1 MITLNLLCENC
12 RKYIAILNVRIYIL
26 GRQFI
31 EAGYEIRMDKKKT
44 EKSVGKHQSWL
55 TTDEY
60 EIELR
65 KRRAEKETFKIE
77 PFSGSGKDI
86 FRDYRVSGG
95 STEYRIEF
103 RSLDR
108 NINTCSCPDFIKNFL
123 GTCKHIEKLKMQLQ
137 GTRGSSGLAEIYL
150 DHVEW
155 RPVLDIPGSIA
166 SGVINFLNRYF
177 DDAGNCREPYTL
189 ALPAFLRELEN
200 VPQEISSKIRIS
212 AEIRDYNHKL
222 ILLDRLGKMRQSYE
236 RQICS
241 NHGQLP
247 FLRYA
252 LYDYQIEGMLHL
264 AFKGRAILADEMG
277 LGKTVQAVAAA
288 AVMHECLGI
297 KRVLVVAP
305 ASLKTEWEEQIRK
318 FTDLSAEPVFGGRA
332 DRLRLYRHSKAFF
345 LLTNYEQV
353 MRDHE
358 NIVQL
363 FQPDLIILDE
373 AQRIKNW
380 KTKTAQTL
388 KRMSSPYVFIL
399 TGTPLENRIDDIY
412 SLTEMIDPTI
422 FGSLFRFNRRFLDF
436 DENGRACGMK
446 NLRELHE
453 KLRPVMLRRRKD
465 DIQENLPER
474 IDNNYFVEMTP
485 EQKKRY
491 AEYEEIVSR
500 LCATAQKRPLNDR
513 EFERLQLCLAA
524 MRMHCDSCYIM
535 DDAIAESPK
544 IDELKRI
551 LEDFQ
556 QNAPERKI
564 IIFSEWVRMLDLAA
578 ATLNGMKLGYVMHVG
593 RIPQQKRRE
602 GINRFKNDPNCKV
615 FLSSDSGGVGLN
627 LQAASVVI
635 NLDLP
640 WNPAKLEQRIARAW
654 RKMQK
659 NSVNVINLVALDSIE
674 HKMLGTL
681 QFKQGLSDFVLDA
694 KGNAEDFEQANAKSV
709 FITRLNELM
718 DTGISTSRP
727 IADPDTILRQELT
740 LNNPGIGKL
749 LELQLPEKPAS
760 FLAIGSADADKP
772 LREQIRRSYGDGVTD
787 RQINLITP
795 EIQSLL
801 QKLAEQGFI
810 SINNTAQTVFCN
822 TAAESPK
829 PSDRKRRLELCQ
841 PFLDRSRRN
850 LKMASVLK
858 AGGFEEE
865 AVPPAWEAVS
875 EAAIALYAFT
885 TAEVP
890 EKLPEQISADKV
902 KTLVQLS
909 RDQQNFLL
917 LCLNKLNQD
926 DSLLVEEAAK
936 LQGTIESFV
945 CSEQMK
951 P

>member
-1 MITLNLLCENC
+1 M
-12 RKYIAILNVRIYIL
+12 
-26 GRQFI
+26 
-31 EAGYEIRMDKKKT
+31 KKKKAA
-44 EKSVGKHQSWL
+44 EAAVRHQSWL

-65 KRRAEKETFKIE
+65 KKRAEKEIFKIE
-77 PFSGSGKDI
+77 PVVKRGKNI
-86 FRDYRVSGG
+86 FRNYRVCGG
-95 STEYRIEF
+95 SAEYRIEL
-103 RSLDR
+103 RSLNK

-123 GTCKHIEKLKMQLQ
+123 GTCKHIEKLKMQL
-137 GTRGSSGLAEIYL
+137 GKAKGDSPLAEIYL

-155 RPVLDIPGSIA
+155 HPVLQLPRQRIPA
-166 SGVINFLNRYF
+166 VLEFLGKYF
-177 DDAGNCREPYTL
+177 NEAGNCCEPRTL
-189 ALPAFLRELEN
+189 ALSAFLRELESAP
-200 VPQEISSKIRIS
+200 VEISSQIRVS
-212 AEIRDYNHKL
+212 AEILVYNQKL
-222 ILLDRLGKMRQSYE
+222 TDLDRLEKMRQTYE
-236 RQICS
+236 RQVQA

-252 LYDYQIEGMLHL
+252 LYDYQVAGMLHL

-288 AVMHECLGI
+288 AIMHECLGV

-318 FTDLSAEPVFGGRA
+318 FTELNSEAVFGGRA
-332 DRLRLYRHSKAFF
+332 ERLRLYRHSKVFF

-353 MRDHE
+353 VRDRE
-358 NIVQL
+358 DIVQL

-388 KRMSSPYVFIL
+388 KRMDSPYVFVL

-436 DENGRACGMK
+436 DANGKTCGMK

-453 KLRPVMLRRRKD
+453 KLRPIMLRRRKD
-465 DIQENLPER
+465 DIQEDLPER
-474 IDNNYFVEMTP
+474 IDNNYFVEMTK

-491 AEYEEIVSR
+491 ADHEDIVSR
-500 LCATAQKRPLNDR
+500 LCAASQKRPLTDQ
-513 EFERLQLCLAA
+513 EFDRLQLNLAA
-524 MRMHCDSCYIM
+524 MRMFCDSCYIM
-535 DDAIAESPK
+535 DQAIAESPK

-578 ATLNGMKLGYVMHVG
+578 LELDKMELGYVMHTG
-593 RIPQQKRRE
+593 RVPQQKRRE
-602 GINRFKNDPNCKV
+602 EINRFKNDPDCRV

-627 LQAASVVI
+627 LQAASIVI

-681 QFKQGLSDFVLDA
+681 QFKQRLSDFVLDA
-694 KGNAEDFEQANAKSV
+694 RGEAEDFEQANAKSA

-718 DTGISTSRP
+718 DARVSISAP
-727 IADPDTILRQELT
+727 PANPDTVLQQELT

-749 LELQLPEKPAS
+749 LALQPPEKPPV
-760 FLAIGSADADKP
+760 FLGIGEAVAAAP
-772 LREQIRRSYGDGVTD
+772 LREQIRRSHGETVTD
-787 RQINLITP
+787 RQITVITP
-795 EIQSLL
+795 EIRDLL

-810 SINNTAQTVFCN
+810 SINNTAQAVFSN
-822 TAAESPK
+822 AQAEPPN
-829 PSDRKRRLELCQ
+829 PSDRKRRLELCL
-841 PFLDRSRRN
+841 PILESSRRS
-850 LKMASVLK
+850 LKMAKVLK
-858 AGGFEEE
+858 AGDFDEE
-865 AVPPAWEAVS
+865 AILPAWKAVH
-875 EAAIALYAFT
+875 EAALALYAF
-885 TAEVP
+885 VP
-890 EKLPEQISADKV
+890 TDVLEKLPGQISTKMAKE
-902 KTLVQLS
+902 LVQLNHS
-909 RDQQNFLL
+909 QRNFLL
-917 LCLNKLNQD
+917 LCQNKLNQD
-926 DSLLVEEAAK
+926 DPFLFEEAAK
-936 LQGTIESFV
+936 FQETVEAFIS
-945 CSEQMK
+945 SEQMK

>member
-1 MITLNLLCENC
+1 ME
-12 RKYIAILNVRIYIL
+12 
-26 GRQFI
+26 
-31 EAGYEIRMDKKKT
+31 KKKT
-44 EKSVGKHQSWL
+44 QKSTGKHQSWL

-65 KRRAEKETFKIE
+65 KKRAEKETFTIE
-77 PFSGSGKDI
+77 PVTGGGKDV
-86 FRDYRVSGG
+86 FRNYRVSGG
-95 STEYRIEF
+95 SAEYQIEF
-103 RSLDR
+103 RSLNK

-123 GTCKHIEKLKMQLQ
+123 GTCKHIEKLKLQLPNTK
-137 GTRGSSGLAEIYL
+137 GKSRFAEVYL
-150 DHVEW
+150 DHTEW
-155 RPVLDIPGSIA
+155 RPVLHLPQLITSEITA
-166 SGVINFLNRYF
+166 FLNKYF

-189 ALPAFLRELEN
+189 TLPVFLREVESA
-200 VPQEISSKIRIS
+200 PPEISSRIRIS
-212 AEIRDYNHKL
+212 VEIHGFNQKL
-222 ILLDRLGKMRQSYE
+222 SHLDRLEKMRQTYE
-236 RQICS
+236 RQIHA
-241 NHGQLP
+241 NQGHLP

-252 LYDYQIEGMLHL
+252 LYDYQIAGILHL

-288 AVMHECLGI
+288 AVMHECLGV

-305 ASLKTEWEEQIRK
+305 ASLKTEWEEQVGK
-318 FTDLSAEPVFGGRA
+318 FTDLSSEPVFGGRA
-332 DRLRLYRHSKAFF
+332 ERLRLYRHSKAFF
-345 LLTNYEQV
+345 LLANYEQV
-353 MRDHE
+353 VRDHE
-358 NIVQL
+358 DIVQL

-388 KRMSSPYVFIL
+388 KRMNSPYVFVL

-436 DENGRACGMK
+436 DGDGRTCGMK

-453 KLRPVMLRRRKD
+453 KLQPVMLRRRKD

-474 IDNNYFVEMTP
+474 IDNNYFVEMTT

-491 AEYEEIVSR
+491 AEYEETVSR
-500 LCATAQKRPLNDR
+500 LCAAAQKRPLTDR
-513 EFERLQLCLAA
+513 EFERLQLGLAA

-535 DDAIAESPK
+535 DDGIPESPK

-578 ATLNGMKLGYVMHVG
+578 VALNKMKLGYVMHVG
-593 RIPQQKRRE
+593 RVPQQKRRE
-602 GINRFKNDPNCKV
+602 EINRFKNDPDCKV

-627 LQAASVVI
+627 LQTASIVI

-659 NSVNVINLVALDSIE
+659 NSVNVINLVASDSIE

-694 KGNAEDFEQANAKSV
+694 KGEAEDFEQANAKSA

-718 DTGISTSRP
+718 DAGINISKP
-727 IADPDTILRQELT
+727 IAEPDTILRQELT

-749 LELQLPEKPAS
+749 LELRSSDKQPA
-760 FLAIGSADADKP
+760 FLGVGDAAAAKP
-772 LREQIRRSYGDGVTD
+772 LQDQIRRSYGEGVTD
-787 RQINLITP
+787 QQITIITP

-810 SINNTAQTVFCN
+810 SINSTTQTIFSH
-822 TAAESPK
+822 ASAEPPK
-829 PSDRKRRLELCQ
+829 PSDRKRRLELGR
-841 PFLDRSRRN
+841 PLLGSSRRN
-850 LKMASVLK
+850 LKMATVLK
-858 AGGFEEE
+858 AGGFDEE
-865 AVPPAWEAVS
+865 AATPAWKAVS
-875 EAAIALYAFT
+875 EAALALFAFVPIE
-885 TAEVP
+885 AP
-890 EKLPEQISADKV
+890 EKLPEQVSADRIKE
-902 KTLVQLS
+902 LVQLS
-909 RDQQNFLL
+909 RPQQSFLL

-926 DSLLVEEAAK
+926 DPLLVEEATK
-936 LQGTIESFV
+936 FQETVESFV
-945 CSEQMK
+945 SSEQMK